1 MRPNETVFQYLVAIR
16 ELANR
21 GQGFLDE
28 TSIMEYCING
38 IPDSPSNKLILYGC
52 TTIQEFK
59 EKLGIY
65 DKIFQNKSKN
75 PSYDTS
81 RSPNFSS
88 QRRDVESTLHKHRND
103 RYPKFNA
110 PKPNSKFE
118 NKNFRDRNHVT
129 CFNCSGSGHISKFC
143 PDKHRGPKCILCE
156 NFGHKSDACPQ
167 KNIPSSNNV
176 DEITPL
182 TTMCKEVKILSK
194 KILSLVD
201 TGSQVTLMKESVW
214 NQLGSPSLINSGNI
228 LTGFGLSKTHVIGSF
243 NSTVSIDNQDFPVK
257 INVVPNHS
265 MNFDIIIG
273 CNLIKQAN
281 LTITPDSVMFSKLQ
295 IEVSDA
301 SPQPFVFAITDD
313 IPKFDIGPEIPKQTR
328 NDVEALLVCYRPNK
342 IKTTDIELSITM
354 TDDKPIYHSPR
365 RLPFTERDIVDKQ
378 IDEWIQ
384 NGVIEPCSS
393 AYASQVLVV
402 RKKTAVHEKIE
413 FLGHIIEN
421 NKLFPSPSK
430 TKSVVNYPE
439 PKTTKEVQRFLG
451 LTGYFRK
458 FIPAYSVIA
467 KPLSDLLR
475 KDTLFNFD
483 VKQKASFDELKRLL
497 CQKPVLGIYRQN
509 CETEI
514 HTDASI
520 DGLAAVLL
528 QRFPDDNS
536 LHPIYYM
543 SRKTSETE
551 RKYTSYELEV
561 LAIIEALKKFKVY
574 ILGMPFKIIT
584 DCNAFTKTMSK
595 KDLNTRIARWAL
607 NLQDYDYTILHRSGS
622 QIAHVDALSR
632 IQVLTNQCNDSIV
645 HRIKESQELDPHILS
660 IKAILQ
666 NGPYDN
672 YCIKNN
678 ILYKFIDGAEVLVIP
693 DEMQH
698 HFIKN
703 AHDKGHFSVKR
714 TLEHIKNKYFIPQLQ
729 SKIEKYISNCVTCI
743 LKNKKSG
750 KQEGF
755 LHPLVK
761 DDIPLNTYHIDHLGP
776 LATSSNKKLDI
787 QKTTFGNPRF
797 LITDRGT
804 TFTSDEFHTYCSEQK
819 ITLHHI
825 TTGLPRANGQV
836 ERINRTI
843 IPVLSKM
850 SEDDP
855 TKWFKHVPSLQE
867 VLNSTFQRSIN
878 TTPFE
883 LLFGTQINNKTDL
896 RIQQLIDEQLQLEF
910 NENRELLRKAA
921 KTQIL
926 KVQNE
931 NKKSY
936 NLRRKSPYLYS
947 VKDLVA
953 IKKTQQGPGQKLC
966 NKFIGPYKITQ
977 VKPNDTYNVE
987 KCGNFDGPTKTS
999 TCAEYLKPWP
1009 NK

>member
-1 MRPNETVFQYLVAIR
+1 MRSNETVFQYLVAIR
-16 ELANR
+16 ELANQR
-21 GQGFLDE
+21 LGFLDE
-28 TSIMEYCING
+28 TSIMEYCINR

-52 TTIQEFK
+52 TTIQKFK

-75 PSYDTS
+75 RSYDTS
-81 RSPNFSS
+81 RNPNFSS
-88 QRRDVESTLHKHRND
+88 QRRDVE
-103 RYPKFNA
+103 
-110 PKPNSKFE
+110 
-118 NKNFRDRNHVT
+118 
-129 CFNCSGSGHISKFC
+129 I
-143 PDKHRGPKCILCE
+143 
-156 NFGHKSDACPQ
+156 
-167 KNIPSSNNV
+167 
-176 DEITPL
+176 
-182 TTMCKEVKILSK
+182 
-194 KILSLVD
+194 D
-201 TGSQVTLMKESVW
+201 TGSKVTLMKESVW

-228 LTGFGLSKTHVIGSF
+228 LTGFRLSKTHVIGSF
-243 NSTVSIDNQDFPVK
+243 NSTVSIDKQDFPVK

-281 LTITPDSVMFSKLQ
+281 LTITPDSVMFSKPQ
-295 IEVSDA
+295 IEVFDA

-328 NDVEALLVCYRPNK
+328 NDVEALLPSPSSPQK
-342 IKTTDIELSITM
+342 DG
-354 TDDKPIYHSPR
+354 SPR
-365 RLPFTERDIVDKQ
+365 VC
-378 IDEWIQ
+378 IDFRKL
-384 NGVIEPCSS
+384 NR
-393 AYASQVLVV
+393 VLV
-402 RKKTAVHEKIE
+402 KDHYPLPLIE
-413 FLGHIIEN
+413 DILDELQDTRVFSTIDIRHIIEN
-421 NKLFPSPSK
+421 NKHFPSHSK
-430 TKSVVNYPE
+430 TKSVVHYPE

-458 FIPAYSVIA
+458 FIPANSVIA

-475 KDTLFNFD
+475 KDTPFNFN

-509 CETEI
+509 CKTEI
-514 HTDASI
+514 HTDASM

-584 DCNAFTKTMSK
+584 DCNAFTKTMK
-595 KDLNTRIARWAL
+595 
-607 NLQDYDYTILHRSGS
+607 
-622 QIAHVDALSR
+622 
-632 IQVLTNQCNDSIV
+632 
-645 HRIKESQELDPHILS
+645 
-660 IKAILQ
+660 
-666 NGPYDN
+666 
-672 YCIKNN
+672 
-678 ILYKFIDGAEVLVIP
+678 
-693 DEMQH
+693 
-698 HFIKN
+698 
-703 AHDKGHFSVKR
+703 
-714 TLEHIKNKYFIPQLQ
+714 
-729 SKIEKYISNCVTCI
+729 
-743 LKNKKSG
+743 
-750 KQEGF
+750 GF

-776 LATSSNKKLDI
+776 LATSSKNYKFILAVIDSFTKFVWLYPTKATSTSEIIKKLEI
-787 QKTTFGNPRF
+787 QKTTFGNPCF

-804 TFTSDEFHTYCSEQK
+804 TFTFDEFHTYCSEQK

-825 TTGLPRANGQV
+825 TTGLPRAIGQV

-867 VLNSTFQRSIN
+867 VLNSTFQLSIN

-883 LLFGTQINNKTDL
+883 LIFGTQINNKTDL

-921 KTQIL
+921 KTQII
-926 KVQNE
+926 KVQNK

-936 NLRRKSPYLYS
+936 NLR
-947 VKDLVA
+947 
-953 IKKTQQGPGQKLC
+953 
-966 NKFIGPYKITQ
+966 
-977 VKPNDTYNVE
+977 
-987 KCGNFDGPTKTS
+987 
-999 TCAEYLKPWP
+999 
-1009 NK
+1009 

>member
-1 MRPNETVFQYLVAIR
+1 
-16 ELANR
+16 
-21 GQGFLDE
+21 
-28 TSIMEYCING
+28 
-38 IPDSPSNKLILYGC
+38 
-52 TTIQEFK
+52 
-59 EKLGIY
+59 
-65 DKIFQNKSKN
+65 
-75 PSYDTS
+75 
-81 RSPNFSS
+81 
-88 QRRDVESTLHKHRND
+88 
-103 RYPKFNA
+103 
-110 PKPNSKFE
+110 
-118 NKNFRDRNHVT
+118 
-129 CFNCSGSGHISKFC
+129 
-143 PDKHRGPKCILCE
+143 
-156 NFGHKSDACPQ
+156 
-167 KNIPSSNNV
+167 
-176 DEITPL
+176 
-182 TTMCKEVKILSK
+182 MCKEVKILSK

-214 NQLGSPSLINSGNI
+214 NQLDSPSLINSGNI
-228 LTGFGLSKTHVIGSF
+228 LAGFGLSKTHVIGSF

-295 IEVSDA
+295 NEVSDA

-342 IKTTDIELSITM
+342 IKTTDIELSITV

-402 RKKTAVHEKIE
+402 RKKDGSPRVCIDFRKLNRVLVKDHYPLPLIEDILDKLQDTRVFSTIDLRNGFFHVPVNKQSRPYTSFVTQNGQFQFLKMPFGLSTCPSTFQRFINTVFRDLVVQGIVLPYMDDIVILAKNESEAIERLKKKIE

-475 KDTLFNFD
+475 KDTPFNFD

-584 DCNAFTKTMSK
+584 DCNAFTKTMS
-595 KDLNTRIARWAL
+595 
-607 NLQDYDYTILHRSGS
+607 
-622 QIAHVDALSR
+622 
-632 IQVLTNQCNDSIV
+632 
-645 HRIKESQELDPHILS
+645 
-660 IKAILQ
+660 
-666 NGPYDN
+666 
-672 YCIKNN
+672 
-678 ILYKFIDGAEVLVIP
+678 
-693 DEMQH
+693 
-698 HFIKN
+698 
-703 AHDKGHFSVKR
+703 
-714 TLEHIKNKYFIPQLQ
+714 
-729 SKIEKYISNCVTCI
+729 
-743 LKNKKSG
+743 
-750 KQEGF
+750 
-755 LHPLVK
+755 
-761 DDIPLNTYHIDHLGP
+761 
-776 LATSSNKKLDI
+776 
-787 QKTTFGNPRF
+787 
-797 LITDRGT
+797 
-804 TFTSDEFHTYCSEQK
+804 
-819 ITLHHI
+819 
-825 TTGLPRANGQV
+825 LPRANGQV

-953 IKKTQQGPGQKLC
+953 IKKR
-966 NKFIGPYKITQ
+966 NKDLDKNSAINLSVHIK
-977 VKPNDTYNVE
+977 
-987 KCGNFDGPTKTS
+987 
-999 TCAEYLKPWP
+999 
-1009 NK
+1009 

>member
-1 MRPNETVFQYLVAIR
+1 MESIR
-16 ELANR
+16 L
-21 GQGFLDE
+21 
-28 TSIMEYCING
+28 
-38 IPDSPSNKLILYGC
+38 
-52 TTIQEFK
+52 
-59 EKLGIY
+59 
-65 DKIFQNKSKN
+65 
-75 PSYDTS
+75 
-81 RSPNFSS
+81 
-88 QRRDVESTLHKHRND
+88 
-103 RYPKFNA
+103 
-110 PKPNSKFE
+110 
-118 NKNFRDRNHVT
+118 
-129 CFNCSGSGHISKFC
+129 
-143 PDKHRGPKCILCE
+143 
-156 NFGHKSDACPQ
+156 
-167 KNIPSSNNV
+167 
-176 DEITPL
+176 
-182 TTMCKEVKILSK
+182 
-194 KILSLVD
+194 
-201 TGSQVTLMKESVW
+201 
-214 NQLGSPSLINSGNI
+214 PSLINSGNI

-295 IEVSDA
+295 NEVSDA
-301 SPQPFVFAITDD
+301 SPQPFVFAITVD

-328 NDVEALLVCYRPNK
+328 NDVEALLTV
-342 IKTTDIELSITM
+342 T
-354 TDDKPIYHSPR
+354 
-365 RLPFTERDIVDKQ
+365 FTERDIVDKQ

-402 RKKTAVHEKIE
+402 RKKDGSPRVCIDFRKLNRVLVKDHYPLPLIE
-413 FLGHIIEN
+413 DILDKLQDTRVFSTIDLRNGFFHVPVNKQSRPYTSFVTQNGQFQFLKMPFGLSTCPSTFQRFINTVFRDLVVQGIVLPYMDDIVILAKNESEAIERQKSHIIEN

-475 KDTLFNFD
+475 KDTPFNFD

-584 DCNAFTKTMSK
+584 DCNAFTKT
-595 KDLNTRIARWAL
+595 
-607 NLQDYDYTILHRSGS
+607 
-622 QIAHVDALSR
+622 
-632 IQVLTNQCNDSIV
+632 
-645 HRIKESQELDPHILS
+645 
-660 IKAILQ
+660 
-666 NGPYDN
+666 
-672 YCIKNN
+672 
-678 ILYKFIDGAEVLVIP
+678 
-693 DEMQH
+693 
-698 HFIKN
+698 
-703 AHDKGHFSVKR
+703 
-714 TLEHIKNKYFIPQLQ
+714 
-729 SKIEKYISNCVTCI
+729 IS
-743 LKNKKSG
+743 
-750 KQEGF
+750 
-755 LHPLVK
+755 
-761 DDIPLNTYHIDHLGP
+761 
-776 LATSSNKKLDI
+776 
-787 QKTTFGNPRF
+787 
-797 LITDRGT
+797 
-804 TFTSDEFHTYCSEQK
+804 
-819 ITLHHI
+819 
-825 TTGLPRANGQV
+825 LPRANGQV

-953 IKKTQQGPGQKLC
+953 IKNATR
-966 NKFIGPYKITQ
+966 TW
-977 VKPNDTYNVE
+977 
-987 KCGNFDGPTKTS
+987 TKT
-999 TCAEYLKPWP
+999 LQ
-1009 NK
+1009 

>member
-21 GQGFLDE
+21 SQGFLDE

-52 TTIQEFK
+52 TTIEEFK

-75 PSYDTS
+75 RSSYDTS
-81 RSPNFSS
+81 RNPNFSS
-88 QRRDVESTLHKHRND
+88 HRRDVESTFHNHRYD
-103 RYPKFNA
+103 TYSKFNA

-118 NKNFRDRNHVT
+118 NKNFRDRNRVT
-129 CFNCSGSGHISKFC
+129 CFNCSVNIS
-143 PDKHRGPKCILCE
+143 DKHRGPKCILCE
-156 NFGHKSDACPQ
+156 NFGHKFDACPK
-167 KNIPSSNNV
+167 KNNPSSNNV

-182 TTMCKEVKILSK
+182 TTICKEV

-228 LTGFGLSKTHVIGSF
+228 LTGFSLSKTHVIGSF
-243 NSTVSIDNQDFPVK
+243 NLTVSIDNQDFPVK
-257 INVVPNHS
+257 INVVLNPS

-273 CNLIKQAN
+273 CNLIKQAT
-281 LTITPDSVMFSKLQ
+281 LTITPDSVMFSKPQ

-301 SPQPFVFAITDD
+301 SPQPIVFAITDD

-328 NDVEALLVCYRPNK
+328 NDVEALLVSYRPNK
-342 IKTTDIELSITM
+342 IKTTDIELSITV

-378 IDEWIQ
+378 TDELTQ
-384 NGVIEPCSS
+384 NGIIEPCSS

-402 RKKTAVHEKIE
+402 RKKDGSPRVCIDFLKLKRVLVKDHYPLPLIE
-413 FLGHIIEN
+413 DILD
-421 NKLFPSPSK
+421 KLQDTRVFSTIDLRLP
-430 TKSVVNYPE
+430 
-439 PKTTKEVQRFLG
+439 
-451 LTGYFRK
+451 GYFRR
-458 FIPAYSVIA
+458 FILAYSVIA

-475 KDTLFNFD
+475 KDTPFNFD

-528 QRFPDDNS
+528 QRSPDDNS
-536 LHPIYYM
+536 LHPIYYT

-584 DCNAFTKTMSK
+584 DCNAFTKTMS
-595 KDLNTRIARWAL
+595 
-607 NLQDYDYTILHRSGS
+607 
-622 QIAHVDALSR
+622 
-632 IQVLTNQCNDSIV
+632 
-645 HRIKESQELDPHILS
+645 
-660 IKAILQ
+660 
-666 NGPYDN
+666 
-672 YCIKNN
+672 
-678 ILYKFIDGAEVLVIP
+678 
-693 DEMQH
+693 
-698 HFIKN
+698 
-703 AHDKGHFSVKR
+703 
-714 TLEHIKNKYFIPQLQ
+714 
-729 SKIEKYISNCVTCI
+729 
-743 LKNKKSG
+743 
-750 KQEGF
+750 
-755 LHPLVK
+755 
-761 DDIPLNTYHIDHLGP
+761 
-776 LATSSNKKLDI
+776 
-787 QKTTFGNPRF
+787 
-797 LITDRGT
+797 
-804 TFTSDEFHTYCSEQK
+804 
-819 ITLHHI
+819 
-825 TTGLPRANGQV
+825 LPRANGQV
-836 ERINRTI
+836 EHINRTI

-850 SEDDP
+850 SKDDP

-921 KTQIL
+921 
-926 KVQNE
+926 N
-931 NKKSY
+931 N
-936 NLRRKSPYLYS
+936 
-947 VKDLVA
+947 
-953 IKKTQQGPGQKLC
+953 
-966 NKFIGPYKITQ
+966 
-977 VKPNDTYNVE
+977 
-987 KCGNFDGPTKTS
+987 
-999 TCAEYLKPWP
+999 
-1009 NK
+1009 